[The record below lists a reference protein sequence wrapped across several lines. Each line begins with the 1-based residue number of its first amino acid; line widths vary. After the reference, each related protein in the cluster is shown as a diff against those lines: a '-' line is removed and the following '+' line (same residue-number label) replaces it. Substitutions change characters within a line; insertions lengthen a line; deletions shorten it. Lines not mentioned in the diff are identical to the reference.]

1 MLPGAG
7 VALHSMDFEMTESTA
22 SLDIS
27 LTRPLLGLPKVSHG
41 ADIHRLVSECR
52 PLDLNSVYA
61 YLLLCEHFAQTCVVA
76 EHAGRVVGFV
86 SAYRPPGRSETVF
99 VWQVAV
105 AEQVRGSGLAKA
117 MLRELLARDA
127 VRGCRYLE
135 TTVSPSNA
143 PSRRLFRSLARELG
157 APVVESVLFS
167 EKDFGE
173 VSHEIEALLRIG
185 PFAGL

>member
-1 MLPGAG
+1 
-7 VALHSMDFEMTESTA
+7 MTESTA

-27 LTRPLLGLPKVSHG
+27 LTRPLLGMPKVRHG
-41 ADIHRLVSECR
+41 VDIHRLVSECR

-61 YLLLCEHFAQTCVVA
+61 YLLLCEHFAQTCVLA
-76 EHAGRVVGFV
+76 ERAGKVVGFV
-86 SAYRPPGRSETVF
+86 SAYRPPARSEAIF

-105 AEQVRGSGLAKA
+105 AEQMRGGGLAKA
-117 MLRELLARDA
+117 MLHELLARDA

-135 TTVSPSNA
+135 TTVSPSNV

-173 VSHEIEALLRIG
+173 GGHEIEALLRIG